1 MDHFQKEIHRHSL
14 SFGKEIIACI
24 FGKKF
29 RRHSLRFGKEGCE
42 EDLSTE
48 PEL

>member
-1 MDHFQKEIHRHSL
+1 M
-14 SFGKEIIACI
+14 ACV
-24 FGKKF
+24 FGKKICG
-29 RRHSLRFGKEGCE
+29 HSLRFGKEGCE